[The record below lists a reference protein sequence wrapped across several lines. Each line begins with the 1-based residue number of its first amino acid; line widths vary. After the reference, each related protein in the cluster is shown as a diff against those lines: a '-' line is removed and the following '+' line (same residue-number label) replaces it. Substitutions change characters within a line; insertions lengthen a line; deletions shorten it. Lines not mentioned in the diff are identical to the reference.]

1 MIARN
6 ISRILYHSSLRGRRT
21 IGTSFVD
28 PIETR
33 VKTPPEVNSLNH
45 LVISGRISRA
55 PEWYK
60 EEGRDLLALGIRT
73 TYSRMKKE
81 IITENGIVKWSQ
93 YFIMGQLH
101 RCVCGYKLLGK
112 ERLNLERIYETF
124 NKGDKVIAKGS
135 LRYRALTDP
144 VCNINYTGIDILV
157 TNLILVDQ
165 GDGHFNEEVLYT
177 EKGKKIDIGALNKGI
192 SMSEIFE
199 YRGNKSTN

>member
-6 ISRILYHSSLRGRRT
+6 ISRICYQSSYGVRRMKWT
-21 IGTSFVD
+21 AFKD

-33 VKTPPEVNSLNH
+33 VKTPPEVNSMNY

-60 EEGRDLLALGIRT
+60 EDGKDLLALGIRT

-101 RCVCGYKLLGK
+101 RCVCGYKLLGEEK
-112 ERLNLERIYETF
+112 LNLENIYETF
-124 NKGDKVIAKGS
+124 NKGDKVIVKGS
-135 LRYRALTDP
+135 LRYRALTDH
-144 VCNINYTGIDILV
+144 VCNHEYTGIDILV
-157 TNLILVDQ
+157 TNLLLIDK
-165 GDGHFNEEVLYT
+165 GDGHFNDEVLYT
-177 EKGKKIDIGALNKGI
+177 EAGKKIDIGALNKGI
-192 SMSEIFE
+192 SISEIFE
-199 YRGNKSTN
+199 YRG

>member
-6 ISRILYHSSLRGRRT
+6 ISRICYQSSYGVRRMKWT
-21 IGTSFVD
+21 AFKD

-33 VKTPPEVNSLNH
+33 VKTPPEVNSMNY

-60 EEGRDLLALGIRT
+60 EDGKDLLALGIRT

-101 RCVCGYKLLGK
+101 RCVC
-112 ERLNLERIYETF
+112 
-124 NKGDKVIAKGS
+124 
-135 LRYRALTDP
+135 AL
-144 VCNINYTGIDILV
+144 
-157 TNLILVDQ
+157 
-165 GDGHFNEEVLYT
+165 
-177 EKGKKIDIGALNKGI
+177 K
-192 SMSEIFE
+192 
-199 YRGNKSTN
+199 